1 METSVP
7 ISHIVALVGD
17 SAYLP
22 CDISTT
28 HEGDSV
34 HLVLWYREDLGT
46 SVYSIDAR
54 NREFGIAERWSDDTV
69 FSHRAYFMLD
79 KKPAQLGIENTREED
94 AGIYRC
100 RVDFQIG
107 QTRNSKVNLTVI
119 ECPILIAP
127 GKYVEK
133 YGRYGE
139 TFQTKVVG
147 YQGGC
152 LVEKVYKELREI
164 YGKTPK
170 SAPIKYEDLQ
180 HMDYLERAIKE
191 TMRIFPAVP
200 AIARYL
206 TEDVKM

>member
-1 METSVP
+1 MRRVRRRPGENSMVRRVGHVEGTLSLHVGVP

-54 NREFGIAERWSDDTV
+54 NREFGVAERWSDNSV
-69 FSHRAYFMLD
+69 FSNRAYFMLD
-79 KKPAQLGIENTREED
+79 KQPALLGVENTREED

-119 ECPILIAP
+119 
-127 GKYVEK
+127 G
-133 YGRYGE
+133 
-139 TFQTKVVG
+139 
-147 YQGGC
+147 
-152 LVEKVYKELREI
+152 KVYFNYSFTR
-164 YGKTPK
+164 
-170 SAPIKYEDLQ
+170 
-180 HMDYLERAIKE
+180 
-191 TMRIFPAVP
+191 
-200 AIARYL
+200 
-206 TEDVKM
+206 